1 MLTITPITPST
12 SDLSGIESLYLT
24 AFPREER
31 TPFAM
36 LLSTAPG
43 NDFLS
48 FREGETLRGFCFA
61 VTVGDLTH
69 ILFFAMADG
78 CRDRG
83 FGTQALALLKER
95 YAGQRLLAD
104 IEDPAEPGSPNPE
117 QRRRR
122 RQFYLRCGFSV
133 SPVRYVWRGTAYE
146 IVVSGGE
153 LTPEEFDH
161 FWDALDQARQRE
173 F

>member
-12 SDLSGIESLYLT
+12 PDLSGIESLYLT

-43 NDFLS
+43 NDFLA

-95 YAGQRLLAD
+95 
-104 IEDPAEPGSPNPE
+104 
-117 QRRRR
+117 
-122 RQFYLRCGFSV
+122 
-133 SPVRYVWRGTAYE
+133 
-146 IVVSGGE
+146 
-153 LTPEEFDH
+153 
-161 FWDALDQARQRE
+161 
-173 F
+173 